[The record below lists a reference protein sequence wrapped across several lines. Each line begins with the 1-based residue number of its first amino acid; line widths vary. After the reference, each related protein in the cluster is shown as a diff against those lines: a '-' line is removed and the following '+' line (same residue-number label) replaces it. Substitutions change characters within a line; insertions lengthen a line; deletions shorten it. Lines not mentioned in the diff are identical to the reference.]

1 MTDKL
6 PAPKRNWVLVY
17 DQHPDVL
24 IERHYAVSRSPEV
37 HAAYARRVR
46 EKADAEGLL
55 YVDTHTG
62 YQARFKTAP
71 KAA

>member
-1 MTDKL
+1 MGKET
-6 PAPKRNWVLVY
+6 PALKRNWVLVH

-24 IERHYAVSRSPEV
+24 IERHRAASMHPEV
-37 HAAYARRVR
+37 HAAYARKVR
-46 EKADAEGLL
+46 EKAENDGLL

-62 YQARFKTAP
+62 YQQRFTTAP

>member
-1 MTDKL
+1 MSDKL
-6 PAPKRNWVLVY
+6 PAPKRNWVPVY

-24 IERHYAVSRSPEV
+24 IERHRQVSRSPEV
-37 HAAYARRVR
+37 HAAYARSVQA
-46 EKADAEGLL
+46 KAEAEGLL

-62 YQARFKTAP
+62 YQARFKTLP